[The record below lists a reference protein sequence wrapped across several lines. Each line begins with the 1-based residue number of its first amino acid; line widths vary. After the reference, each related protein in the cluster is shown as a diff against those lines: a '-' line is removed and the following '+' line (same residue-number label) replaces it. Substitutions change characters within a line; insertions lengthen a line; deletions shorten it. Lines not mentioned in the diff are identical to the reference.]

1 MRPRPSV
8 SIEMK
13 HPTRFSGYVEAE
25 LIDTLEYFGLARPRG
40 TGRLADKSMVRLISF
55 SARALRRIHRSAPG
69 LPSVL
74 LMDSVPRRHRD
85 GSLPENIGIAGVSIA
100 WVRESRLRRPDSGKG
115 LRHSY
120 LDR

>member
-1 MRPRPSV
+1 MLIDDRPS
-8 SIEMK
+8 I
-13 HPTRFSGYVEAE
+13 PTRHLPKCVIAGAAGEQS
-25 LIDTLEYFGLARPRG
+25 DTSE
-40 TGRLADKSMVRLISF
+40 
-55 SARALRRIHRSAPG
+55 SAPG
-69 LPSVL
+69 LPTVL

-115 LRHSY
+115 PRHSY